1 MHRLRWCASACLRT
15 SLLPCSNGGWSSPLP
30 CRLGSHHTLSADFA
44 KKRQGL
50 IAVNYP
56 ARAFGIGRMC
66 TAPEAKKMCPNI
78 ICQHVATWREG
89 DSTW

>member
-1 MHRLRWCASACLRT
+1 MV
-15 SLLPCSNGGWSSPLP
+15 GGCPL
-30 CRLGSHHTLSADFA
+30 CRAVSGPITQRALTLQE
-44 KKRQGL
+44 RQGL